1 MERRTRNLGAKTLIA
16 VTASLLA
23 GCASMAPQ
31 STTSTYY
38 AVWNLPARVPYQ
50 VIGRAV
56 TTSAKERTGGASVT
70 ENPPPYPLPS
80 APGRF
85 QVGQSP
91 IGNEFA
97 GLAEAGGGVSESGQ
111 MAYAFNNVTCP
122 AASEMVIG
130 KPLNVGRMHV
140 KAVYCVYPY
149 ATGTQ
154 VDLAMMYNRT
164 SGLDVGAMPSEL
176 AGSVSSAFGVGPR
189 GYMRRAFTSLNN
201 KLLELAGGSTT
212 LVASWLPKGLS
223 LLATSSPVTT
233 KKAAPDESAL
243 RATVAGAP

>member
-122 AASEMVIG
+122 
-130 KPLNVGRMHV
+130 
-140 KAVYCVYPY
+140 
-149 ATGTQ
+149 
-154 VDLAMMYNRT
+154 
-164 SGLDVGAMPSEL
+164 
-176 AGSVSSAFGVGPR
+176 
-189 GYMRRAFTSLNN
+189 RRA
-201 KLLELAGGSTT
+201 K
-212 LVASWLPKGLS
+212 W
-223 LLATSSPVTT
+223 LLASRSMLAVCM
-233 KKAAPDESAL
+233 
-243 RATVAGAP
+243 